1 MRSDRGDDEKLY
13 REETLQ
19 NVPIKSYTEI
29 DEIDFSGNIHGMK
42 YHFIRNKF
50 GNPLYTEAKK
60 TDFGYWGRMKTG
72 CDRDKIIRKIYRD
85 PDLTTT
91 LIGGFP
97 SGIKR
102 QSAWIKDWNQLYP
115 LLEPNRWTLC
125 FNWKDETAT
134 TSRYVEALA
143 IGMIPFVWRQYDKNN
158 TYNID
163 PWQRIEDFDDL
174 KSKVMDLRNEH
185 LLLRRL
191 DDYRRNYGEKLLT
204 LDGYYEI
211 FSHKMNKGIA

>member
-1 MRSDRGDDEKLY
+1 M
-13 REETLQ
+13 
-19 NVPIKSYTEI
+19 
-29 DEIDFSGNIHGMK
+29 
-42 YHFIRNKF
+42 
-50 GNPLYTEAKK
+50 
-60 TDFGYWGRMKTG
+60 
-72 CDRDKIIRKIYRD
+72 
-85 PDLTTT
+85 TTT

-102 QSAWIKDWNQLYP
+102 QSSWIKDWNQLYP

-143 IGMIPFVWRQYDKNN
+143 IGMIPFVWKQYDKNN

-163 PWQRIEDFDDL
+163 DWQRIEDFDDL

-191 DDYRRNYGEKLLT
+191 EEYRMNYGRVLLT
-204 LDGYYEI
+204 LDEYYNQFAERI
-211 FSHKMNKGIA
+211 DGATA